1 MLVAAEPKAVLLA
14 PKTFLFGAAPDELP
28 DDPSPL
34 KKPPPPVDDVAPPP
48 PNKLVD
54 PVVLDPKAGAPP
66 NAVPVVDVEPPPK
79 MEADEVGAAE
89 LPPKTEPDEFER
101 FD

>member
-1 MLVAAEPKAVLLA
+1 MLVAAEPNAVLLA

-48 PNKLVD
+48 RTNL
-54 PVVLDPKAGAPP
+54 LIQ
-66 NAVPVVDVEPPPK
+66 
-79 MEADEVGAAE
+79 
-89 LPPKTEPDEFER
+89 
-101 FD
+101 